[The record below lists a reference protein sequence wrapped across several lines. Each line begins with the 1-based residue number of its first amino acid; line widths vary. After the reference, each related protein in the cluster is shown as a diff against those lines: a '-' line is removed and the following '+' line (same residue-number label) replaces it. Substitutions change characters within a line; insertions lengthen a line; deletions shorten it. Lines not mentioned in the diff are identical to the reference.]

1 MFHIIKEGHIKEYTY
16 ILISLV
22 FLFSP
27 SLSYATE
34 ATYEQHIAK
43 GISSLETND
52 CKTAVDEFSAA
63 LKDNP
68 GDFKAILYLGI
79 ALSRSGDYEAG
90 RTLKR
95 ALAIKPG
102 DPRTSLELGIFYFN
116 RAAYNVSRGY
126 FENTIKSAPNSE
138 FSEKAEEYLG
148 MIDERAS
155 AKSWLLKASLGGQ
168 YDSNVVV
175 NSKEGPLPQGISR
188 KSDWSAVF
196 DLKGRYDIIRT
207 DEAGGSLGYSFYQTL
222 HARLSD
228 FNISQHI
235 VDLRAEY
242 RASPA
247 LSLRGAYSFEYT
259 FVGGDGYDYAHSLSP
274 ALIIWEGKGYS
285 TVFEYVYRKNHYM
298 NSDLFA
304 DNSDRNGSNNL
315 IGITQSIPLAPS
327 VLAKLGYSYDV
338 DSTRKDFWSY
348 LGYRG
353 SAGLQFTF
361 PGKIFA
367 DLTAEYY
374 HKNYRGSLLLSGE
387 NRKDRVYTAS
397 LSATKL
403 LTNRYSVT
411 AGQLYTRNRSNTPEF
426 DYKRAITSLFL
437 TVRF

>member
-1 MFHIIKEGHIKEYTY
+1 
-16 ILISLV
+16 
-22 FLFSP
+22 
-27 SLSYATE
+27 
-34 ATYEQHIAK
+34 
-43 GISSLETND
+43 
-52 CKTAVDEFSAA
+52 
-63 LKDNP
+63 
-68 GDFKAILYLGI
+68 
-79 ALSRSGDYEAG
+79 
-90 RTLKR
+90 
-95 ALAIKPG
+95 
-102 DPRTSLELGIFYFN
+102 
-116 RAAYNVSRGY
+116 
-126 FENTIKSAPNSE
+126 
-138 FSEKAEEYLG
+138 
-148 MIDERAS
+148 
-155 AKSWLLKASLGGQ
+155 
-168 YDSNVVV
+168 
-175 NSKEGPLPQGISR
+175 
-188 KSDWSAVF
+188 
-196 DLKGRYDIIRT
+196 
-207 DEAGGSLGYSFYQTL
+207 
-222 HARLSD
+222 
-228 FNISQHI
+228 
-235 VDLRAEY
+235 
-242 RASPA
+242 
-247 LSLRGAYSFEYT
+247 
-259 FVGGDGYDYAHSLSP
+259 
-274 ALIIWEGKGYS
+274 
-285 TVFEYVYRKNHYM
+285 M